1 MKHKHN
7 KLIMKKFIKKTK
19 RFFSSLLLS
28 TALLFSNTAFA
39 NTAEEWTFVLTPVL
53 WNASV
58 DATLSDGD
66 SGGDLPIDPDYRF
79 FTLENLDDY
88 MSLKFE
94 ANHGRYGFQFDS
106 LRARY
111 QDDTNNDFA
120 NFTVGS
126 ELGFIIAAARYQ
138 LFDEHKLDLIA
149 GVQNSFL
156 DIDQTLIIGS
166 RPGSTTKY
174 SYDWTDPLIGLRYQ
188 YPISHNWLVWLRG
201 NMGGFNASTQ
211 RIIDLSADVQYLIN
225 STISFTMGYRYLKID
240 FKEDDVLYNVALDG
254 VYMALGIH
262 F

>member
-1 MKHKHN
+1 
-7 KLIMKKFIKKTK
+7 MKKIIKKTTLI
-19 RFFSSLLLS
+19 FSFLLLTS
-28 TALLFSNTAFA
+28 ALLFFNTAHA
-39 NTAEEWTFVLTPVL
+39 NSTEDWQFVLTPVL

-58 DATLSDGD
+58 SATLSGGD

-88 MSLKFE
+88 MSLRFE
-94 ANHGRYGFQFDS
+94 ASHGRYGFLFDS

-111 QDDTNNDFA
+111 QDDTSNPSA
-120 NFTVGS
+120 NFTVS
-126 ELGFIIAAARYQ
+126 TELGFVIAAAHYQ

-156 DIDQTLIIGS
+156 DINQTLVIGS
-166 RPGSTTKY
+166 MPSSITKY

-188 YPISHNWLVWLRG
+188 YPISHKWLVWLRG
-201 NMGGFNASTQ
+201 NMGGFNVSTQ
-211 RIIDLSADVQYLIN
+211 RIIDLSTDVQYLIN

-240 FKEDDVLYNVALDG
+240 FKEDDVLYNVTLDG
-254 VYMALGIH
+254 VHIGLGIH

>member
-1 MKHKHN
+1 
-7 KLIMKKFIKKTK
+7 MKKIIKKTK
-19 RFFSSLLLS
+19 LFFSSLLL
-28 TALLFSNTAFA
+28 TTVLLFSNAACA

-66 SGGDLPIDPDYRF
+66 SGGDLPIEPDYRF

-94 ANHGRYGFQFDS
+94 ANHGRIGFLFDS
-106 LRARY
+106 LKARY
-111 QDDTNNDFA
+111 QDDTSNNIA
-120 NFTVGS
+120 NFTVGT
-126 ELGFIIAAARYQ
+126 ELGFVTAAVRYQ

-156 DIDQTLIIGS
+156 DIDQTMTIGS
-166 RPGSTTKY
+166 MPGSTTKD

-188 YPISHNWLVWLRG
+188 FPLSQKWLVWLRG

-211 RIIDLSADVQYLIN
+211 RIIDLSTDVQYLIN
-225 STISFTMGYRYLKID
+225 STISFNMGYRYLKIE
-240 FKEDDVLYNVALDG
+240 FKEDDVLYDVALDG
-254 VYMALGIH
+254 VYIGLGIH

>member
-1 MKHKHN
+1 
-7 KLIMKKFIKKTK
+7 MKKIIKKTTPC
-19 RFFSSLLLS
+19 FSSLLLTS
-28 TALLFSNTAFA
+28 TLLFSNITFA
-39 NTAEEWTFVLTPVL
+39 NTAEEWKFVLTPVL

-58 DATLSDGD
+58 DATLSNGD

-94 ANHGRYGFQFDS
+94 ANHRRYGFLFDS

-111 QDDTNNDFA
+111 QDDTSNTIA
-120 NFTVGS
+120 SFTIGS

-149 GVQNSFL
+149 GVQKSFL
-156 DIDQTLIIGS
+156 DIDQTLTIGS
-166 RPGSTTKY
+166 MPGSTTKN

-188 YPISHNWLVWLRG
+188 YSISHNWLIWLRG

-211 RIIDLSADVQYLIN
+211 RIIDISTDIQYLIN
-225 STISFTMGYRYLKID
+225 STISLTMGYRYLKID
-240 FKEDDVLYNVALDG
+240 FKEDDVLYNVTLDG
-254 VYMALGIH
+254 VYMGLGIH

>member
-1 MKHKHN
+1 MKN
-7 KLIMKKFIKKTK
+7 IIIKTK
-19 RFFSSLLLS
+19 LFFSSLLLA
-28 TALLFSNTAFA
+28 TALLFSNITFA
-39 NTAEEWTFVLTPVL
+39 NNAEEWTFVLTPVL

-66 SGGDLPIDPDYRF
+66 GGGDLPIDPDYRF

-94 ANHGRYGFQFDS
+94 ANHGRYGFLFDS

-111 QDDTNNDFA
+111 QDDTSNTIA
-120 NFTVGS
+120 SFTVGS
-126 ELGFIIAAARYQ
+126 ELGFIKAAARYQ

-156 DIDQTLIIGS
+156 DVDQTRIIGS
-166 RPGSTTKY
+166 MPGSTTKY

-188 YPISHNWLVWLRG
+188 YPISQKWLVWLRG

-211 RIIDLSADVQYLIN
+211 RIIDLSTDIQYLIN
-225 STISFTMGYRYLKID
+225 STISFSMGYRYLKID
-240 FKEDDVLYNVALDG
+240 FKEDDVLYNVTLDG
-254 VYMALGIH
+254 VYIGLGIH